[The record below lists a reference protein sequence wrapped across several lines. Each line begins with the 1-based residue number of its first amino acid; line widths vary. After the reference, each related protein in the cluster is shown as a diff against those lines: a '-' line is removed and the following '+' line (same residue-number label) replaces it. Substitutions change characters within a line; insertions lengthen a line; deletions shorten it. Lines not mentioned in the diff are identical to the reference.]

1 MIRILRNYCTKGSGC
16 ERLRVAFINED
27 VIRRQFVVLLVRPS
41 AERLELAVDGLF
53 SALPVGG
60 HSGIDRGTHRSP
72 PRHGTPGPGP
82 GNTLR
87 SGFGTPDGDA
97 GVRRAPARSPTGS
110 STSRPRFHA
119 SASTWLGPPSSR
131 RMREVDRTGHTN
143 SLTRPGTRGRAN

>member
-1 MIRILRNYCTKGSGC
+1 M
-16 ERLRVAFINED
+16 
-27 VIRRQFVVLLVRPS
+27 VLLIRPS

-53 SALPVGG
+53 PALPVGG

-72 PRHGTPGPGP
+72 PRHGPPGPGP

-110 STSRPRFHA
+110 STLCLRFRV
-119 SASTWLGPPSSR
+119 SSSTWLGPPAPR
-131 RMREVDRTGHTN
+131 KMREADRTGHTN
-143 SLTRPGTRGRAN
+143 SLTKPGTRG